1 MQIGEIVRKWIF
13 FTCVIICASMMI
25 FCGCVNREQ
34 SDTRE
39 VSIAKLKAENEKY
52 IDSIKK
58 IKTKNLSV
66 SNSLILSIPDK
77 VISGEYICADGY
89 QNNSKKIF
97 SHYVSN
103 YDEKNITINDSYYP
117 TGPDYNDPETGLTM
131 SIGCTGFFSYMTK
144 AFTGQDIFDQ
154 SKNNLIKTYA
164 VGDLDSSDH
173 YSLSDG
179 TDISVADTVKMVQE
193 FADDYVKASGFEN
206 GLKVLRVNLY
216 QNDAGYYY
224 EIDLSQSVDEMPI
237 LDYHPIYDD
246 DETIVVPSS
255 FAYVMGDGIEDFA
268 VNSLFKPYKADSIDK
283 VIDPAEAVRKVS
295 EYLAKNMNLELKRVS
310 LECSM
315 IKKDSTDDTKNGKTE
330 AEIVF
335 RSNDIYEAVPCWI
348 FYFDESAG
356 KEVYARYNISNGKIV
371 FVNNK
376 G

>member
-1 MQIGEIVRKWIF
+1 MRRQIF

-173 YSLSDG
+173 YTLVDG
-179 TDISVADTVKMVQE
+179 KNISVADAKRMVQK
-193 FADDYVKASGFEN
+193 FADDYVNASGFEN
-206 GLKVLRVNLY
+206 DLKVLRVNLY
-216 QNDAGYYY
+216 KNDEGYYY
-224 EIDLSQSVDEMPI
+224 EVDLSQSVDEMPI

-283 VIDPAEAVRKVS
+283 VIDPADAVRKVS
-295 EYLAKNMNLELKRVS
+295 EYLAENMNLELKRVS

-315 IKKDSTDDTKNGKTE
+315 IKKVSTDDTKNGKTE